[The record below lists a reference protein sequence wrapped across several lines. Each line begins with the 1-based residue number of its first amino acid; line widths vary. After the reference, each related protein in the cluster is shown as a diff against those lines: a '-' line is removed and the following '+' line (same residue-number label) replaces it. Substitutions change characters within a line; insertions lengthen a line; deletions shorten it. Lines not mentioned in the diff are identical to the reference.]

1 MANLI
6 TELIP
11 DQPFQIIQDRIGEI
25 LLEELTAQHVLQDLD
40 SSFELFV
47 ERIMPYGES
56 EDVVITIAC
65 REQDNQEYTQRNS
78 QGHYL
83 YFVDIFCGGVEGG
96 NMSMSENV
104 RLKLFKY
111 VGIVKYILNSGKYPT
126 LGFPR
131 GLIGNK
137 HVKKVTFDT
146 DYSNWGNHSNADAV
160 GIRFCRILFS
170 VTALEENLLWGG
182 DGTALTPLAG
192 NDSVVYTS
200 TDKGTQLTFNN

>member
-11 DQPFQIIQDRIGEI
+11 DQPFQIIQNRIGEI
-25 LLEELTAQHVLQDLD
+25 LLEEITAQHALQSLE
-40 SSFELFV
+40 SSFEIFV
-47 ERIMPYGES
+47 ERIHPYDVS
-56 EDVVITIAC
+56 EDLVITLAC
-65 REQDNQEYTQRNS
+65 REQDNQEYTQQSSHGQN
-78 QGHYL
+78 L
-83 YFVDIFCGGVEGG
+83 YFIDIFCGGIE
-96 NMSMSENV
+96 SADRSLSEDV

-146 DYSNWGNHSNADAV
+146 DYSNWGNHSNYDGS
-160 GIRFCRILFS
+160 GIRFCRILFL
-170 VTALEENLLWGG
+170 VTAREETQLWEGI
-182 DGTALTPLAG
+182 PLQG
-192 NDSVVYTS
+192 NDSVVYTG
-200 TDKGTQLTFNN
+200 TNKGTQLTFNN

>member
-11 DQPFQIIQDRIGEI
+11 DQPFEIIQNKIAEI
-25 LLEELTAQHVLQDLD
+25 LLEEITAQHLLQELD
-40 SSFELFV
+40 SDFKIFV
-47 ERIMPYGES
+47 ERISPYDTS

-65 REQDNQEYTQRNS
+65 REQDNQEYTPRNS
-78 QGHYL
+78 QAQNM
-83 YFVDIFCGGVEGG
+83 YFIDIFTGGIESGEE
-96 NMSMSENV
+96 SMSENV
-104 RLKLFKY
+104 RRKLFKY

-126 LGFPR
+126 LGFAP

-146 DYSNWGNHSNADAV
+146 DYSNWGNHSNYDGS
-160 GIRFCRILFS
+160 GIRFCRIIFL
-170 VTALEENLLWGG
+170 VTALESTELWSGI
-182 DGTALTPLAG
+182 PLQG
-192 NDSVVYTS
+192 NDSVVYTG

>member
-6 TELIP
+6 TEIIP
-11 DQPFQIIQDRIGEI
+11 DQPFQIIQNRIGEI
-25 LLEELTAQHVLQDLD
+25 LLEEITAQHALQSLE

-47 ERIMPYGES
+47 ERIHPYDVS
-56 EDVVITIAC
+56 EDVVITLAC
-65 REQDNQEYTQRNS
+65 REQDNQEYTQQSS
-78 QGHYL
+78 QGQNL
-83 YFVDIFCGGVEGG
+83 YFIDIFCGGIESS
-96 NMSMSENV
+96 NRSLSEDV

-146 DYSNWGNHSNADAV
+146 DYSNWGNHSNYDGS
-160 GIRFCRILFS
+160 GIRFCRILFL
-170 VTALEENLLWGG
+170 VTAREETELWQGI
-182 DGTALTPLAG
+182 PLQG
-192 NDSVVYTS
+192 NDSVVYTG
-200 TDKGTQLTFNN
+200 TNKGTQLTFNN

>member
-1 MANLI
+1 MASII

-11 DQPFQIIQDRIGEI
+11 DQPFQIIQNRIGEI
-25 LLEELTAQHVLQDLD
+25 LLEEITAQHALQSLE

-47 ERIMPYGES
+47 ERIHPYDVS
-56 EDVVITIAC
+56 EDVVITLAC
-65 REQDNQEYTQRNS
+65 REQDNEEYTQQSS
-78 QGHYL
+78 QGKNL
-83 YFVDIFCGGVEGG
+83 YFIDIFCGGIESADR
-96 NMSMSENV
+96 SMSEDV

-126 LGFPR
+126 LGLPR

-146 DYSNWGNHSNADAV
+146 DYSNWGNHSNYDGA

-170 VTALEENLLWGG
+170 VMAKEETELWQGI
-182 DGTALTPLAG
+182 PLQG
-192 NDSVVYTS
+192 NDSVVYTG
-200 TDKGTQLTFNN
+200 TNKGTQLKFNN